1 METPDI
7 SSSEHL
13 AHHLTTHL
21 TLLKIYALK
30 LTGDQERARDLLQDT
45 TIQILLHSDS
55 YVYPNNFQGW
65 ATTIMYHLFLNEEKR
80 RSRLR
85 SPSDVTAPEQSYL
98 DCGIDLREINSAI
111 HSLPQEYYNVFTL
124 YTSGYKYHE
133 ISARLNIPIG
143 TVKSRINRA
152 RHAIKNFLIERNF
165 FT

>member
-1 METPDI
+1 METPD
-7 SSSEHL
+7 SPSAEHL

-30 LTGDQERARDLLQDT
+30 LTGDQERASDLLQDT

-80 RSRLR
+80 RSRLH
-85 SPSDVTAPEQSYL
+85 SPSESNVPEQSYL
-98 DCGIDLREINSAI
+98 DRGIDLREINSAI

-143 TVKSRINRA
+143 TVKSRIHTARA
-152 RHAIKNFLIERNF
+152 RLQLLLRDYVE
-165 FT
+165 